1 MLQDLR
7 VSKQL
12 TMKYRALHNYQCKM
26 YSVIEFSDEEGGG
39 VAIVHCKWFTP
50 RKKEV
55 FWPPY
60 KDPNAF
66 NRALIKGVDVSEDW
80 KLFKINRNFYET
92 DDLEKAKRKLKLSEL
107 TSDLNTDAEE
117 KLPARRLTKKPRRII
132 ESSDDDEEISKFER
146 PPKIVKVTAKKI
158 TEKTREGAPLQEDIV
173 DTLRCQRQDY
183 INKNFY
189 NSPISSSATYDSTP
203 NFTSRFSLATR
214 ENSRLTPHSE
224 IEQSVQG
231 QILKHLVIL
240 REQNEQILL
249 TLQKFSKERSQHI
262 TTSVPKFPVSLPL
275 SDLEN
280 LKEFENYLLNEQ
292 NLSATDIEEIQ
303 RILED
308 DSDDPASV
316 EDLGEES
323 DIASEDAVEERKLD
337 SETDQEGVGNDEK
350 EEELTSKE
358 EKVVEHIG
366 DSFFLGKISRQRGLK
381 IPSPPASRR
390 VQRHNIITH
399 LPGVKE
405 MQKF

>member
-1 MLQDLR
+1 M
-7 VSKQL
+7 
-12 TMKYRALHNYQCKM
+12 CKM

-117 KLPARRLTKKPRRII
+117 KLPARRPTKKPRRII

-203 NFTSRFSLATR
+203 NYTSRFSLATR

-240 REQNEQILL
+240 REQNEQILS
-249 TLQKFSKERSQHI
+249 TLQKFSKETSQHI

-292 NLSATDIEEIQ
+292 NFSATSAYLSSLGGNTIASRTN
-303 RILED
+303 RILRQLLED
-308 DSDDPASV
+308 RLASTYNFFGSRNKEAFNKLQLTRLIIGSLKFTIPQITEKEV
-316 EDLGEES
+316 EDAIKTWLKH
-323 DIASEDAVEERKLD
+323 APERMKKKLN
-337 SETDQEGVGNDEK
+337 SN
-350 EEELTSKE
+350 
-358 EKVVEHIG
+358 
-366 DSFFLGKISRQRGLK
+366 F
-381 IPSPPASRR
+381 
-390 VQRHNIITH
+390 
-399 LPGVKE
+399 
-405 MQKF
+405 M